1 MALPFAKGVPTA
13 AMTATGASVT
23 RYTNCKVVCNGD
35 VLPGDVWV
43 REGKIIN
50 PTDLFYGLK
59 KLPDTVVDCRGL
71 IVSPGFVDIQIN
83 GEGGLSTTNRALRRI
98 SPLPRCIWSGLLLAT

>member
-1 MALPFAKGVPTA
+1 
-13 AMTATGASVT
+13 MTATGVSVA
-23 RYTNCKVVCNGD
+23 RYTNCKVVCHGD

-50 PTDLFYGLK
+50 PTDLFYGEK

-71 IVSPGFVDIQIN
+71 IVAPGFIDIQIN
-83 GEGGLSTTNRALRRI
+83 GEAGFSTTSRALLRCPTLYI
-98 SPLPRCIWSGLLLAT
+98 SDSQVHLEWTSPRYKKAASWSV